1 MGFDCDI
8 KICRSL
14 CCRNCAVVTEDEA
27 IALIG
32 KVKKEYGLDLELK
45 KYFRKAQGEHGHYF
59 AVKMIK
65 GQCIFLDKEKRCR
78 IYRCRPKLCEL
89 YPVVDIDVVDARC
102 PDVMKNRFSQDM
114 LETLKKRYAIEVDER
129 IRKEQIFCFV

>member
-8 KICRSL
+8 KVCGSL
-14 CCRNCAVVTEDEA
+14 CCRNCPVLTEKEA
-27 IALIG
+27 LSLTRN
-32 KVKKEYGLDLELK
+32 VKKEYGLELELK
-45 KYFRKAQGEHGHYF
+45 KYFRKAEGEHGLYY

-89 YPVVDIDVVDARC
+89 YPVVDVD
-102 PDVMKNRFSQDM
+102 S
-114 LETLKKRYAIEVDER
+114 VDER
-129 IRKEQIFCFV
+129 CPLIMKNKISWEMLDTLKMRYANEIDERIKNEYTFRFI